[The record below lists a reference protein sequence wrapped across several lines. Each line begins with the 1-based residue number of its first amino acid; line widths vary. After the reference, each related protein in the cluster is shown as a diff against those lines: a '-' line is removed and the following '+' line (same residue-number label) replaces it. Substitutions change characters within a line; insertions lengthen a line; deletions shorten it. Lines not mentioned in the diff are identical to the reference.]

1 MKAMLKG
8 LFLCLTMLAFAQ
20 HSDLD
25 LVLGKK
31 APELINNM
39 QVEVYEAF
47 DRMRAAA
54 AKKGIEMKV
63 VSAYR
68 SYNRQREIWN
78 AKYKAF
84 TQEGLEPK
92 DAIKKIITYSTLP
105 GTSRHHWGTDIDIID
120 NANPQSGDV
129 LLTEKF
135 YDNGPSSALREWMN
149 DNAADYGFFE
159 VYTNN
164 PNRKGFAHEPWHYTY
179 HPLSKSYLEV
189 LTTHDLSEIAKDDQL
204 LGRAFLDNEFF
215 EAYNSA
221 HILDINPILFAQ
233 E

>member
-8 LFLCLTMLAFAQ
+8 LFLCLTMHAFAQ
-20 HSDLD
+20 HSNLD

-47 DRMRAAA
+47 DRMRTAA

-92 DAIKKIITYSTLP
+92 YAIEKIITYSTLP

-135 YDNGPSSALREWMN
+135 YDDGPSSAPAL
-149 DNAADYGFFE
+149 
-159 VYTNN
+159 T
-164 PNRKGFAHEPWHYTY
+164 TC
-179 HPLSKSYLEV
+179 SKSV
-189 LTTHDLSEIAKDDQL
+189 LPRVYGYWSAITSTPRARAASIRSRAGTTVPQ
-204 LGRAFLDNEFF
+204 
-215 EAYNSA
+215 
-221 HILDINPILFAQ
+221 
-233 E
+233 